1 MHLPSV
7 NINAKSRIVMR
18 RVLPVAGDVLVQPG
32 QPVSALTVVAHGE
45 TPGRLRIINVARQL
59 GLPEG
64 GSLKMDSVAQVDI
77 GDYVVQYD
85 ILARHKGP
93 ASLLEKTVLSPAD
106 GIVVAI
112 GPGWIVLETER
123 KHTEIQA
130 FLNGVVTR
138 LVPNRGAIIE
148 ANGALIEA
156 ACGFGGEAYG
166 RLKRVVNS
174 PYDVL
179 TPDMF
184 DESAGEAIVI
194 GGKTLH
200 EEALYAAED
209 WQVRGIIVGS
219 IPANLMQHAAS
230 LQVRVVATEGF
241 GSVPM
246 SPHTFG
252 LLISL
257 SRREVS
263 IRGQMPLP
271 PGQKAENPLAGE
283 PSLIVAADPLASRGG
298 YVSLPA
304 APKKRAH
311 DAANDLPA
319 VGSKVRVI
327 QGKYMGNSGVID
339 LIPPEPQKTENG
351 IISPGAFVKF
361 TNDVHFIPWANL
373 QLIV

>member
-7 NINAKSRIVMR
+7 NINAKSRIAVR
-18 RVLPVAGDVLVQPG
+18 RALPVPGEVLVQPG
-32 QPVSALTVVAHGE
+32 QPVNALTVVARGE
-45 TPGRLRIINVARQL
+45 TPGRLKIINIARQL
-59 GLPEG
+59 GLPE
-64 GSLKMDSVAQVDI
+64 SDSPEMEDVAVVDVGDFVAQ
-77 GDYVVQYD
+77 YD
-85 ILARHKGP
+85 VLARYKGP
-93 ASLLEKTVLSPAD
+93 ASLLEKTVIAPHD
-106 GIVVAI
+106 GFVSAM
-112 GPGWIVLETER
+112 GPGWIVLETDR
-123 KHTEIQA
+123 KLTEIQA
-130 FLNGVVTR
+130 FVNGVVTR
-138 LVPNRGAIIE
+138 LVPDRGAIVE

-184 DESAGEAIVI
+184 DESASETIVI

-200 EEALYAAED
+200 QEALYAAEE

-219 IPANLMQHAAS
+219 MPANLRQQAAS

-246 SPHTFG
+246 SPHSFG

-271 PGQKAENPLAGE
+271 PGQKADNPLAGE
-283 PSLIVAADPLASRGG
+283 PSVIIAADPLTSRGG
-298 YVSLPA
+298 YVSLAA
-304 APKKRAH
+304 APSKPDKMEAT
-311 DAANDLPA
+311 A
-319 VGSKVRVI
+319 GSKVRVI
-327 QGKYMGNSGVID
+327 QGKLLGSSGIID

-351 IISPGAFVKF
+351 IVVPGAFVKF
-361 TNDVHFIPWANL
+361 SNDVHFIPWANM

>member
-64 GSLKMDSVAQVDI
+64 GSLEMDSVAQVDI

-304 APKKRAH
+304 APKKPDKTEA
-311 DAANDLPA
+311 A